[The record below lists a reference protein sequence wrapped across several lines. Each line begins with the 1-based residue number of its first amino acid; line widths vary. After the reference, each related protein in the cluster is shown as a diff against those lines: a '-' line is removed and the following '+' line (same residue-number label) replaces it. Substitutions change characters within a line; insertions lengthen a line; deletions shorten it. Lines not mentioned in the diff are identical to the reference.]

1 MGSKMEERECRENW
15 DTGIMEQRR
24 ITRSLS
30 EVGVCTQEEV
40 RGNIEGCNLWSEWE
54 TQDRDFREEVVFHD
68 DKNQNV
74 VMGIETDLEYK

>member
-15 DTGIMEQRR
+15 DDTGIIEQRR

-30 EVGVCTQEEV
+30 EAGVCTQKEV

-68 DKNQNV
+68 DKN
-74 VMGIETDLEYK
+74 